1 VSAATGS
8 GPDAFFIGA
17 ASFEGY
23 SQPVNAS
30 IEKAAPAGKK
40 TSLVKVLGPGLIAG
54 ASDDDPSGIATYSQA
69 GAQFGY
75 GLTWTLLL
83 TYPLMAAIQEI
94 SARIGR
100 VTGFGVAGNIRRNYP
115 RWLLYPLVGLVV
127 VANVINLG
135 ADLGAM
141 GAGVKLLIGG
151 PAMVYVAVFG
161 VASVLLEVFMGYSKY
176 VAVLKWLSL
185 SLLAY
190 AATAFIVGVSWSKVA
205 LYTFVPHITWKA
217 EYFVTV
223 VAVFGTTI
231 SPYLFF
237 WQAEEEVED
246 QQEKP
251 GAEPLT
257 QAPQQAREEIR
268 RIEIDT
274 YFGMGISNLVAL
286 FIVVTTAAT
295 LNVHGITDIKSSADA
310 AQALRP
316 LAGDFAFA
324 VFAAGII
331 GTGLLALPV
340 LAGSAAYALGEALN
354 WPVGLARQ
362 WYQARAFYGTI
373 AVATALGVAMNYLPI
388 DPMKA
393 LFWSAVINGVAA
405 VPIMAIMMLIATRKK
420 VMGSFTLPLALR
432 LLGWIATAVM
442 ALAALAMWG
451 SWLA

>member
-1 VSAATGS
+1 MNSES
-8 GPDAFFIGA
+8 
-17 ASFEGY
+17 
-23 SQPVNAS
+23 
-30 IEKAAPAGKK
+30 EKTIPAGCRVPLGKI
-40 TSLVKVLGPGLIAG
+40 LGPGLITG

-75 GLTWTLLL
+75 GLTWTLLF

-100 VTGFGVAGNIRRNYP
+100 VTGRGIAGNIRRYYP
-115 RWLLYPLVGLVV
+115 RPLLFSLVGLVL

-141 GAGVKLLIGG
+141 GAGVKLLVGG
-151 PAMVYVAVFG
+151 PAFVYIAAFG
-161 VASVLLEVFMGYSKY
+161 VASVLLEVFMRYSRY
-176 VAVLKWLSL
+176 VSVLKWLSL

-190 AATAFIVGVSWSKVA
+190 AATAFIVHVPWSTVA
-205 LYTFVPHITWKA
+205 LNTFLPHIVWKPD
-217 EYFVTV
+217 YFITI

-237 WQAEEEVED
+237 WQAETEVED
-246 QQEKP
+246 QQDKP

-257 QAPQQAREEIR
+257 EAPEQAREEIR

-295 LNVHGITDIKSSADA
+295 LNVHGITDIQTSADA
-310 AQALRP
+310 AKALRP

-324 VFAAGII
+324 IFAAGII

-340 LAGSAAYALGEALN
+340 LAGSAAYALGEALA
-354 WPVGLARQ
+354 WPVGLARL
-362 WYQARAFYGTI
+362 WFQARAFYATI
-373 AVATALGVAMNYLPI
+373 AIATAIGVVMNYLPI
-388 DPMKA
+388 DPMKM

-405 VPIMAIMMLIATRKK
+405 VPIMAMMMLLGTRTK
-420 VMGSFTLPLALR
+420 VMGRFTLPPALR
-432 LLGWIATAVM
+432 WMGWIATAVM
-442 ALAALAMWG
+442 AAAALAMMG
-451 SWLA
+451 SLLI

>member
-1 VSAATGS
+1 M
-8 GPDAFFIGA
+8 
-17 ASFEGY
+17 
-23 SQPVNAS
+23 NAS

-100 VTGFGVAGNIRRNYP
+100 VTGFGIAGNIRRNYP

-420 VMGSFTLPLALR
+420 IMGSFTLPLALR